1 MYWTL
6 SEIRGL
12 EAGGGW
18 RGWWRL
24 QRTVL
29 AGDCLEAGICSQ
41 HTSSC
46 SSLHSGRIL
55 NTETIRPILHPFPL
69 LTSFSIII
77 TFYLSFFLH
86 QSKRFSFEK
95 SDILRGN
102 LLMWDRPG
110 CNIGWRRWSWIHYFP
125 AATSRCTAAEAT
137 PTLFIINLEHF
148 YLAQSYNAFYSAMN
162 VILLP
167 SFAWLWLPVV
177 TSDYQWLPDQYRNS
191 VTCDETRDSQNMN
204 SQMSR

>member
-29 AGDCLEAGICSQ
+29 AGDRLEAGICSQ
-41 HTSSC
+41 QTSSC

-77 TFYLSFFLH
+77 TFYLSFFCINLKGFP
-86 QSKRFSFEK
+86 SKSLIFCEVISWCGIALVATSDRGEMELDPLFS
-95 SDILRGN
+95 SGHLP
-102 LLMWDRPG
+102 LPG
-110 CNIGWRRWSWIHYFP
+110 CWGHTYIVHNQFGTFLPRAVLHCFLFRNECHTF
-125 AATSRCTAAEAT
+125 
-137 PTLFIINLEHF
+137 TLLWWD
-148 YLAQSYNAFYSAMN
+148 
-162 VILLP
+162 VI
-167 SFAWLWLPVV
+167 
-177 TSDYQWLPDQYRNS
+177 TSDYQWLPDQHRNS
-191 VTCDETRDSQNMN
+191 VTCDQTWDSQHMN